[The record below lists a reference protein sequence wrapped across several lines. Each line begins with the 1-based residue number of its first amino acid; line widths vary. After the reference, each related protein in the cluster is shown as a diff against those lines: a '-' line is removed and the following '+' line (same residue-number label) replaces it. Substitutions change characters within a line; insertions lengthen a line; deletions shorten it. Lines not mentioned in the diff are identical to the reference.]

1 MKKGIKILIAVV
13 ACILGILLIVPLMLK
28 GKIKDIAETTA
39 NEMLEAKVSLGD
51 VSMNFFSDFPNAS
64 LGVKDVAIVGINDFS
79 GDTLANVGELDVVI
93 NLASLF
99 GDSYE
104 INEVELNDATLNAK
118 LLANGLANWDI
129 VISSDSTEVEEDTT
143 ASSPFKL
150 DLDDFSVNNLS
161 VSYDDQMD
169 SMFAAVKGL
178 DLQLVGD
185 ISLDLQT
192 LANIEKF
199 KMAVGQLIYKDEK
212 GSLGADLRNVSMD
225 FSGSMSDKISNIST
239 TLSVD
244 SLSLLMENIPYLSNV
259 KTEAEIELEADLE
272 NNKFK
277 FGKNYLKLNEIKANF
292 EGFVHVLE
300 SSMDMD
306 LKINT
311 PDIDFKQILS
321 LIPIIYKDDFA
332 SLQTSGSVN
341 LNAFAKGRMAGDT
354 LPELNIDLNIADA
367 MFKYPD
373 LPSSVKDINIAA
385 NVRNNGNITDSTQ
398 ISVPQLAFNMAGNPF
413 KVSLGVKTPISD
425 PNFNFAANGKLD
437 LGKIVEV
444 IHLEDIS
451 LKGIFNAALV
461 AEGKMSYIDKEE
473 YEKFHINGDLN
484 LADFVLDMSSL
495 NYDVLI
501 NEAKLGFSS
510 QFINLNAG
518 LTLGESDV
526 ALKGKLQNF
535 IQYIMRGETIKGSL
549 DVNSKLLNV
558 SELLGEEESETTE
571 VAEDTTAG
579 SSSIHIPGNL
589 DFALNANIA
598 TLLYDGIELKDIIA
612 TLSIKDQKAKINS
625 IKAKTM
631 GGSLGLSGT
640 FDTQDTLKPVVDFD
654 IDVKDMIIAKV
665 FTDITT
671 ANKLVPLLADAN
683 GNFSMNM
690 DFHSDMDSELNPI
703 LNSINASGN
712 FISKEVGLD
721 SVAALEKIA
730 ELVKYPALK
739 NPSLKDISIK
749 FLIKD
754 GRVTADPFET
764 FIQTAKLNVSG
775 SSGLDQTLDYVT
787 TITLPESIKS
797 LVPLAIDVKIGGTF
811 RNPKISIGA
820 EKTLENL
827 KETAIETVTKV
838 VDEAKEKAI
847 AAAKE
852 SKEKLVQAAIKQ
864 KESLVKVATESGNK
878 LVAKAQQQSDSLQ
891 AKANN
896 PIAKAAAKKTGD
908 ALVKKAQEQSKKLV
922 NDATASGDK
931 LINNAQKEGDELINK
946 VASATKSENTKE

>member
-398 ISVPQLAFNMAGNPF
+398 ISVSQLAFNMAGNPF

-425 PNFNFAANGKLD
+425 PDFNFAANGKLD

-444 IHLEDIS
+444 VHLEDIS
-451 LKGIFNAALV
+451 LKGIFDAALV

-518 LTLGESDV
+518 LTLGESDI

-558 SELLGEEESETTE
+558 SELLGEEESETKE

-612 TLSIKDQKAKINS
+612 ALSIKDQKAKINS
-625 IKAKTM
+625 IKANTM

-922 NDATASGDK
+922 SDATASGDK

-946 VASATKSENTKE
+946 VASTTKSENTKE

>member
-1 MKKGIKILIAVV
+1 
-13 ACILGILLIVPLMLK
+13 MLK

-93 NLASLF
+93 NLVSLF

-373 LPSSVKDINIAA
+373 LPSSVKDINIVA

-425 PNFNFAANGKLD
+425 PDFNFAANGKLD

-444 IHLEDIS
+444 VHLEDIS
-451 LKGIFNAALV
+451 LKGIFDAALV

-518 LTLGESDV
+518 LALGESDI

-612 TLSIKDQKAKINS
+612 ALSIKDQKAKINS

-946 VASATKSENTKE
+946 VASTTKSENTKE

>member
-311 PDIDFKQILS
+311 PNIDFKQILS

-444 IHLEDIS
+444 VHLEDIS
-451 LKGIFNAALV
+451 LKGIFDAALV

-518 LTLGESDV
+518 LALGESDI

-612 TLSIKDQKAKINS
+612 ALSIKDQKAKINS
-625 IKAKTM
+625 IKANTM

>member
-373 LPSSVKDINIAA
+373 LPSSVKDINIVA

-526 ALKGKLQNF
+526 ALRGKLQNF

-612 TLSIKDQKAKINS
+612 ALSIKDQKAKINS
-625 IKAKTM
+625 IKANTM

>member
-129 VISSDSTEVEEDTT
+129 VISSSSTSVEEDTT

-373 LPSSVKDINIAA
+373 LPSSVKDINIVA

-425 PNFNFAANGKLD
+425 PDFNFAANGKLD

-444 IHLEDIS
+444 VHLEDIS
-451 LKGIFNAALV
+451 LKGIFDAALV

-518 LTLGESDV
+518 LALGESDI

-612 TLSIKDQKAKINS
+612 ALSIKDQKAKINS
-625 IKAKTM
+625 IKANTM

-683 GNFSMNM
+683 GNLSMNM

-931 LINNAQKEGDELINK
+931 LINDAQKEGDELINK
-946 VASATKSENTKE
+946 VASTTKSENTKE

>member
-93 NLASLF
+93 NLVSLF

-398 ISVPQLAFNMAGNPF
+398 ISVSQLAFNMAGNPF
-413 KVSLGVKTPISD
+413 KVSLGVKTPISNPD
-425 PNFNFAANGKLD
+425 FNFAANGKLD

-444 IHLEDIS
+444 VHLEDIS

-612 TLSIKDQKAKINS
+612 ALSIKDQKAKINS
-625 IKAKTM
+625 IKANTM

-946 VASATKSENTKE
+946 VASTTKSENTKE

>member
-373 LPSSVKDINIAA
+373 LPSSVKDINIVA

-425 PNFNFAANGKLD
+425 PDFNFAANGKLD

-444 IHLEDIS
+444 VHLEDIS
-451 LKGIFNAALV
+451 LKGIFDAALA

-495 NYDVLI
+495 NYDILI

-518 LTLGESDV
+518 LALGESDV

-558 SELLGEEESETTE
+558 SELLGEEESETKE

-612 TLSIKDQKAKINS
+612 ALSIKDQKAKINS
-625 IKAKTM
+625 IKANTM

>member
-451 LKGIFNAALV
+451 LKGIFNAALA

-612 TLSIKDQKAKINS
+612 ALSIKDQKAKINS
-625 IKAKTM
+625 IKANTM

>member
-93 NLASLF
+93 NLVSLF

-118 LLANGLANWDI
+118 LLANGLTNWDI

-398 ISVPQLAFNMAGNPF
+398 ISVSQLAFNMAGNPF
-413 KVSLGVKTPISD
+413 KVSLGVKTPISNPD
-425 PNFNFAANGKLD
+425 FNFAANGKLD

-444 IHLEDIS
+444 VHLEDIS

-612 TLSIKDQKAKINS
+612 ALSIKDQKAKINS
-625 IKAKTM
+625 IKANTM

-712 FISKEVGLD
+712 VISKEVGLD

-946 VASATKSENTKE
+946 VASTTKSENTKE

>member
-398 ISVPQLAFNMAGNPF
+398 ISVSQLAFNMAGNPF

-425 PNFNFAANGKLD
+425 PDFNFAANGKLD

-444 IHLEDIS
+444 VHLEDIS
-451 LKGIFNAALV
+451 LKGIFDAALV

-518 LTLGESDV
+518 LALGESDI

-558 SELLGEEESETTE
+558 SELLGEEESETKE

-612 TLSIKDQKAKINS
+612 ALSIKDQKAKINS
-625 IKAKTM
+625 IKANTM

-922 NDATASGDK
+922 SDATASGDK

-946 VASATKSENTKE
+946 VASTTKSENTKE

>member
-64 LGVKDVAIVGINDFS
+64 LGVKDVAIVGINDFL

-373 LPSSVKDINIAA
+373 LPSSVKDINIVA

-398 ISVPQLAFNMAGNPF
+398 LSVPQLAFNMAGNPF

-425 PNFNFAANGKLD
+425 PDFNFAANGKLD

-444 IHLEDIS
+444 VHLEDIS
-451 LKGIFNAALV
+451 LKGIFDAALV

-518 LTLGESDV
+518 LALGESDV

-612 TLSIKDQKAKINS
+612 ALSIKDQKAKINS
-625 IKAKTM
+625 IKANTM

-749 FLIKD
+749 FFIKD

-946 VASATKSENTKE
+946 VASTTKSENTKE

>member
-311 PDIDFKQILS
+311 PNIDFKQILS

-373 LPSSVKDINIAA
+373 LPSSVKDINIVA

-398 ISVPQLAFNMAGNPF
+398 ISVSQLAFNMAGNPF
-413 KVSLGVKTPISD
+413 KVSLGVKTPISNPD
-425 PNFNFAANGKLD
+425 FNFAANGKLD

-444 IHLEDIS
+444 VHLEDIS

-612 TLSIKDQKAKINS
+612 ALSIKDQKAKINS
-625 IKAKTM
+625 IKANTM

>member
-373 LPSSVKDINIAA
+373 LPSSVKDINIVA

-425 PNFNFAANGKLD
+425 PDFNFAANGKLD

-444 IHLEDIS
+444 VHLEDIS
-451 LKGIFNAALV
+451 LKGIFDAALV

-518 LTLGESDV
+518 LALGESDI

-558 SELLGEEESETTE
+558 SELLGEEESETKE

-612 TLSIKDQKAKINS
+612 ALSIKDQKAKINS
-625 IKAKTM
+625 IKANTM

-690 DFHSDMDSELNPI
+690 DFYSDMDSELNPI

-922 NDATASGDK
+922 SDATASGDK

-946 VASATKSENTKE
+946 VASTTKSENTKE

>member
-398 ISVPQLAFNMAGNPF
+398 ISVSQLAFNMAGNPF
-413 KVSLGVKTPISD
+413 KVSLGVKTPISNPD
-425 PNFNFAANGKLD
+425 FNFAANGKLD

-444 IHLEDIS
+444 VHLEDIS

-612 TLSIKDQKAKINS
+612 ALSIKDQKAKINS
-625 IKAKTM
+625 IKANTM

-946 VASATKSENTKE
+946 VASTTKSENTKE

>member
-129 VISSDSTEVEEDTT
+129 VISSSSTSVEEDTT

-373 LPSSVKDINIAA
+373 LPSSVKDINIVA

-425 PNFNFAANGKLD
+425 PDFNFAANGKLD

-444 IHLEDIS
+444 VHLEDIS
-451 LKGIFNAALV
+451 LKGIFDAALV

-518 LTLGESDV
+518 LALGESDI

-612 TLSIKDQKAKINS
+612 ALSIKDQKAKINS
-625 IKAKTM
+625 IKANTM

-931 LINNAQKEGDELINK
+931 LINDAQKEGDELINK
-946 VASATKSENTKE
+946 VASTTKSENTKE

>member
-1 MKKGIKILIAVV
+1 
-13 ACILGILLIVPLMLK
+13 
-28 GKIKDIAETTA
+28 
-39 NEMLEAKVSLGD
+39 
-51 VSMNFFSDFPNAS
+51 
-64 LGVKDVAIVGINDFS
+64 
-79 GDTLANVGELDVVI
+79 
-93 NLASLF
+93 
-99 GDSYE
+99 
-104 INEVELNDATLNAK
+104 
-118 LLANGLANWDI
+118 
-129 VISSDSTEVEEDTT
+129 
-143 ASSPFKL
+143 
-150 DLDDFSVNNLS
+150 
-161 VSYDDQMD
+161 
-169 SMFAAVKGL
+169 MFAAVKGL

-373 LPSSVKDINIAA
+373 LPSSVKDINIVA

-425 PNFNFAANGKLD
+425 PDFNFAANGKLD

-451 LKGIFNAALV
+451 LKGIFDAALV

-526 ALKGKLQNF
+526 TLKGKLQNF

-558 SELLGEEESETTE
+558 SELLGEEESETKE

-612 TLSIKDQKAKINS
+612 ALSIKDQKAKINS
-625 IKAKTM
+625 IKANTM

-712 FISKEVGLD
+712 FISNEVGLD

-922 NDATASGDK
+922 SDATASGDK

-946 VASATKSENTKE
+946 VASTTKSENTKE

>member
-451 LKGIFNAALV
+451 LKGIFDAALV

-495 NYDVLI
+495 NYDILV

-518 LTLGESDV
+518 LALGESDI

-558 SELLGEEESETTE
+558 SELLGEEESETKE

-589 DFALNANIA
+589 DFALNAKIA

-612 TLSIKDQKAKINS
+612 ALSIKDQKAKINS
-625 IKAKTM
+625 IKANTM

-946 VASATKSENTKE
+946 VASTTKSENTKE

>member
-373 LPSSVKDINIAA
+373 LPSSVKDINIVA
-385 NVRNNGNITDSTQ
+385 NVRNNGNITDSTL

-425 PNFNFAANGKLD
+425 PDFNFAANGKLD

-451 LKGIFNAALV
+451 LKGIFDAALV

-495 NYDVLI
+495 NYDILI

-612 TLSIKDQKAKINS
+612 ALSIKDQKAKINS
-625 IKAKTM
+625 IKANTM

-922 NDATASGDK
+922 SDATASGDK

-946 VASATKSENTKE
+946 VASTTKSENTKE

>member
-129 VISSDSTEVEEDTT
+129 VISSDSTEVESDTT

-373 LPSSVKDINIAA
+373 LPSSVKDINIVA

-425 PNFNFAANGKLD
+425 PDFNFAANGKLD

-444 IHLEDIS
+444 VHLEDIS
-451 LKGIFNAALV
+451 LKGIFDAALV
-461 AEGKMSYIDKEE
+461 AKGKMSYIDKEE

-518 LTLGESDV
+518 LALGESDI

-558 SELLGEEESETTE
+558 SELLGEEESETKE

-612 TLSIKDQKAKINS
+612 ALSIKDQKAKINS
-625 IKAKTM
+625 IKANTM

-946 VASATKSENTKE
+946 VASTTKSENTKE

>member
-129 VISSDSTEVEEDTT
+129 VISSDSTSVESDTT

-341 LNAFAKGRMAGDT
+341 LNAFAKGRMEGDT

-373 LPSSVKDINIAA
+373 LPSSVKDINIVA

-425 PNFNFAANGKLD
+425 PDFNFAANGKLD

-451 LKGIFNAALV
+451 LKGIFDAALV

-526 ALKGKLQNF
+526 TLKGKLQNF

-612 TLSIKDQKAKINS
+612 ALSIKDQKAKINS
-625 IKAKTM
+625 IKANTM

-922 NDATASGDK
+922 SDATASGDK

-946 VASATKSENTKE
+946 VASSTKSENTKE

>member
-118 LLANGLANWDI
+118 LLVNGLANWDI

-373 LPSSVKDINIAA
+373 LPSSVKDINIVA

-425 PNFNFAANGKLD
+425 PDFNFAANGKLD

-444 IHLEDIS
+444 VHLEDIS
-451 LKGIFNAALV
+451 LKGIFDAALV

-518 LTLGESDV
+518 LALGESDV

-612 TLSIKDQKAKINS
+612 ALSIKDQKARINS
-625 IKAKTM
+625 IKANTM

-749 FLIKD
+749 FFIKD

-896 PIAKAAAKKTGD
+896 PIAKAAAKKTGE

>member
-373 LPSSVKDINIAA
+373 LPSSVKDINIVA

-451 LKGIFNAALV
+451 LKGIFDAALV

-495 NYDVLI
+495 NYDILI

-518 LTLGESDV
+518 LALGESDV

-589 DFALNANIA
+589 DFALNAKIA

-612 TLSIKDQKAKINS
+612 ALSIKDQKAKINS

-946 VASATKSENTKE
+946 VASTTKSENTKE

>member
-64 LGVKDVAIVGINDFS
+64 LGVKDVAIVGINDFL

-373 LPSSVKDINIAA
+373 LPSSVKDINIVA

-398 ISVPQLAFNMAGNPF
+398 LSVPQLAFNMAGNPF

-425 PNFNFAANGKLD
+425 PDFNFAANGKLD

-444 IHLEDIS
+444 VHLEDIS
-451 LKGIFNAALV
+451 LKGIFDAALV

-495 NYDVLI
+495 NYDILI

-518 LTLGESDV
+518 LALGESDV

-612 TLSIKDQKAKINS
+612 ALSIKDQKAKINS
-625 IKAKTM
+625 IKANTM

-749 FLIKD
+749 FFIKD

-946 VASATKSENTKE
+946 VVSTTKSENTKE

>member
-212 GSLGADLRNVSMD
+212 GSLGADLRNVSVD

-612 TLSIKDQKAKINS
+612 ALSIKDQKAKINS
-625 IKAKTM
+625 IKANTM

>member
-129 VISSDSTEVEEDTT
+129 VISSSSTSVEEDTT

-373 LPSSVKDINIAA
+373 LPSSVKDINIVA

-425 PNFNFAANGKLD
+425 PDFNFAANGKLD

-444 IHLEDIS
+444 VHLEDIS
-451 LKGIFNAALV
+451 LKGIFDAALV

-518 LTLGESDV
+518 LALGESDI

-612 TLSIKDQKAKINS
+612 ALSIKDQKAKINS
-625 IKAKTM
+625 IKANTM

-931 LINNAQKEGDELINK
+931 LITA
-946 VASATKSENTKE
+946 

>member
-373 LPSSVKDINIAA
+373 LPSSVKDINIVA

-425 PNFNFAANGKLD
+425 PDFNFAANGKLD

-444 IHLEDIS
+444 VHLEDIS
-451 LKGIFNAALV
+451 LKGIFDAALA

-518 LTLGESDV
+518 LALGESDV

-612 TLSIKDQKAKINS
+612 ALSIKDQKAKINS
-625 IKAKTM
+625 IKANTM

-946 VASATKSENTKE
+946 VASTTKSENTKE

>member
-373 LPSSVKDINIAA
+373 LPSSVKDINIVA

-425 PNFNFAANGKLD
+425 PDFNFAANGKLD

-444 IHLEDIS
+444 VHLEDIS
-451 LKGIFNAALV
+451 LKGIFDAALV

-518 LTLGESDV
+518 LALGESDV

-612 TLSIKDQKAKINS
+612 ALSIKDQKAKINS
-625 IKAKTM
+625 IKANTM

-690 DFHSDMDSELNPI
+690 DFYSDMDSELNPI

-922 NDATASGDK
+922 SDATASGDK

-946 VASATKSENTKE
+946 VASSTKSENTKE

>member
-1 MKKGIKILIAVV
+1 MEYI
-13 ACILGILLIVPLMLK
+13 
-28 GKIKDIAETTA
+28 
-39 NEMLEAKVSLGD
+39 
-51 VSMNFFSDFPNAS
+51 
-64 LGVKDVAIVGINDFS
+64 IN
-79 GDTLANVGELDVVI
+79 
-93 NLASLF
+93 
-99 GDSYE
+99 
-104 INEVELNDATLNAK
+104 
-118 LLANGLANWDI
+118 
-129 VISSDSTEVEEDTT
+129 
-143 ASSPFKL
+143 
-150 DLDDFSVNNLS
+150 
-161 VSYDDQMD
+161 
-169 SMFAAVKGL
+169 
-178 DLQLVGD
+178 
-185 ISLDLQT
+185 
-192 LANIEKF
+192 
-199 KMAVGQLIYKDEK
+199 
-212 GSLGADLRNVSMD
+212 
-225 FSGSMSDKISNIST
+225 
-239 TLSVD
+239 
-244 SLSLLMENIPYLSNV
+244 
-259 KTEAEIELEADLE
+259 
-272 NNKFK
+272 
-277 FGKNYLKLNEIKANF
+277 
-292 EGFVHVLE
+292 
-300 SSMDMD
+300 
-306 LKINT
+306 
-311 PDIDFKQILS
+311 
-321 LIPIIYKDDFA
+321 
-332 SLQTSGSVN
+332 
-341 LNAFAKGRMAGDT
+341 
-354 LPELNIDLNIADA
+354 
-367 MFKYPD
+367 YP
-373 LPSSVKDINIAA
+373 P
-385 NVRNNGNITDSTQ
+385 
-398 ISVPQLAFNMAGNPF
+398 
-413 KVSLGVKTPISD
+413 
-425 PNFNFAANGKLD
+425 
-437 LGKIVEV
+437 
-444 IHLEDIS
+444 
-451 LKGIFNAALV
+451 
-461 AEGKMSYIDKEE
+461 
-473 YEKFHINGDLN
+473 
-484 LADFVLDMSSL
+484 
-495 NYDVLI
+495 
-501 NEAKLGFSS
+501 
-510 QFINLNAG
+510 FINLYAG

-612 TLSIKDQKAKINS
+612 ALSIKDQKAKINS
-625 IKAKTM
+625 IKANTM

-946 VASATKSENTKE
+946 VASTTKSENTKE

>member
-129 VISSDSTEVEEDTT
+129 VISSDSTSVESDTT

-425 PNFNFAANGKLD
+425 PDFNFAANGKLD

-444 IHLEDIS
+444 VHLEDIS
-451 LKGIFNAALV
+451 LKGIFDAALV

-518 LTLGESDV
+518 LALGESDV

-558 SELLGEEESETTE
+558 SELLGEEESETKE

-612 TLSIKDQKAKINS
+612 ALSIKDQKAKINS
-625 IKAKTM
+625 IKANTM

-690 DFHSDMDSELNPI
+690 DFHSDMDSELNPV

-922 NDATASGDK
+922 SDATASGDK

-946 VASATKSENTKE
+946 VASTTKSENTKE

>member
-354 LPELNIDLNIADA
+354 LPELNIDLDIADA

-398 ISVPQLAFNMAGNPF
+398 ISVSQLAFNMAGNPF

-425 PNFNFAANGKLD
+425 PDFNFAANGKLD

-444 IHLEDIS
+444 VHLEDIS
-451 LKGIFNAALV
+451 LKGIFDAALV

-518 LTLGESDV
+518 LTLGESDI

-558 SELLGEEESETTE
+558 SELLGEEESETKE

-612 TLSIKDQKAKINS
+612 ALSIKDQKAKINS
-625 IKAKTM
+625 IKANTM

-922 NDATASGDK
+922 SDATASGDK

-946 VASATKSENTKE
+946 VASTTKSENTKE

>member
-93 NLASLF
+93 NLVSLF

-398 ISVPQLAFNMAGNPF
+398 ISVSQLAFNMAGNPF
-413 KVSLGVKTPISD
+413 KVSLGVKTPISNPD
-425 PNFNFAANGKLD
+425 FNFAANGKLD

-444 IHLEDIS
+444 VHLEDIS

-612 TLSIKDQKAKINS
+612 ALSIKDQKAKINS
-625 IKAKTM
+625 IKANTM

-896 PIAKAAAKKTGD
+896 PIAKAATKKTGD

-946 VASATKSENTKE
+946 VASTTKSENTKE

>member
-244 SLSLLMENIPYLSNV
+244 SLFLLMENIPYLSNV

-451 LKGIFNAALV
+451 LKGIFNAALA

-612 TLSIKDQKAKINS
+612 ALSIKDQKAKINS
-625 IKAKTM
+625 IKANTM

-946 VASATKSENTKE
+946 VASTTKSENTKE

>member
-373 LPSSVKDINIAA
+373 LPSSVKDINIVA

-425 PNFNFAANGKLD
+425 PDFNFAANGKLD

-444 IHLEDIS
+444 VHLEDIS
-451 LKGIFNAALV
+451 LKGIFDAALV

-518 LTLGESDV
+518 LALGESDI

-558 SELLGEEESETTE
+558 SELLGEEESETKE

-612 TLSIKDQKAKINS
+612 ALSIKDQKAKINS
-625 IKAKTM
+625 IKANTM

-946 VASATKSENTKE
+946 VASTTKSENTKE

>member
-373 LPSSVKDINIAA
+373 LPSSVKDINIVA

-425 PNFNFAANGKLD
+425 PDFNFAANGKLD

-444 IHLEDIS
+444 VHLEDIS
-451 LKGIFNAALV
+451 LKGIFDAALA

-495 NYDVLI
+495 NYDILI

-518 LTLGESDV
+518 LALGESDV

-946 VASATKSENTKE
+946 VASTTKSENTKE

>member
-373 LPSSVKDINIAA
+373 LPSSVKDINIVA
-385 NVRNNGNITDSTQ
+385 NVRNNGNITDSTL

-425 PNFNFAANGKLD
+425 PDFNFAANGKLD

-451 LKGIFNAALV
+451 LKGIFDAALV

-612 TLSIKDQKAKINS
+612 ALSIKDQKAKINS
-625 IKAKTM
+625 IKANTM

-946 VASATKSENTKE
+946 VASTTKSENTKE

>member
-13 ACILGILLIVPLMLK
+13 ASILGILLIVPLMLK

-104 INEVELNDATLNAK
+104 INEVELNDATLSAK

-129 VISSDSTEVEEDTT
+129 LISSDSTEVEEDTT

-150 DLDDFSVNNLS
+150 DLDDFTVNNLS

-199 KMAVGQLIYKDEK
+199 KMAIGQLIYKDAK

-225 FSGSMSDKISNIST
+225 FSGSMSDKISNVST
-239 TLSVD
+239 TLIVD

-332 SLQTSGSVN
+332 SLQTSGNVK

-373 LPSSVKDINIAA
+373 LPSAVKDINIAA

-398 ISVPQLAFNMAGNPF
+398 LSVPQLAFNMAGNPF

-425 PNFNFAANGKLD
+425 PDFNFAANGKLD
-437 LGKIVEV
+437 LGKIAEV

-451 LKGIFNAALV
+451 LKGIFDVALAAD
-461 AEGKMSYIDKEE
+461 GKMSYIDKEE
-473 YEKFHINGDLN
+473 YEKFNIKGDLS

-558 SELLGEEESETTE
+558 SELLGEEESETAE
-571 VAEDTTAG
+571 VAEDTTTG
-579 SSSIHIPGNL
+579 SSSIHIPSNL

-612 TLSIKDQKAKINS
+612 ALSVKDQKAKINS
-625 IKAKTM
+625 IKANTM

-690 DFHSDMDSELNPI
+690 DFHSDMDGELNPI

-739 NPSLKDISIK
+739 NPSLKDINIK

-852 SKEKLVQAAIKQ
+852 SKEKLIQAAIKQ
-864 KESLVKVATESGNK
+864 KENLVKVAEESGNK

-896 PIAKAAAKKTGD
+896 PIGKAAAKKTGD

-946 VASATKSENTKE
+946 ATSATDSKNTKE

>member
-118 LLANGLANWDI
+118 LLANGLASWDI

-425 PNFNFAANGKLD
+425 PDFNFAANGKLD

-444 IHLEDIS
+444 VHLEDIS
-451 LKGIFNAALV
+451 LKGIFDAALV

-518 LTLGESDV
+518 LALGESDV

-558 SELLGEEESETTE
+558 SELLGEEESETKE

-612 TLSIKDQKAKINS
+612 ALSIKDQKAKINS
-625 IKAKTM
+625 IKANTM

-690 DFHSDMDSELNPI
+690 DFHSDMDSELNPV

-946 VASATKSENTKE
+946 VASTTKSENTKE

>member
-373 LPSSVKDINIAA
+373 LPSSVKDINIVA

-425 PNFNFAANGKLD
+425 PDFNFAANGKLD

-444 IHLEDIS
+444 VHLEDIS
-451 LKGIFNAALV
+451 LKGIFDAALV

-518 LTLGESDV
+518 LALGESDV

-612 TLSIKDQKAKINS
+612 ALSIKDQKAKINS

-922 NDATASGDK
+922 SDATASGDK

-946 VASATKSENTKE
+946 VASTTKSENTKE

>member
-311 PDIDFKQILS
+311 PNIDFKQILS

-451 LKGIFNAALV
+451 LKGIFDAALV

-495 NYDVLI
+495 NYDILV

-518 LTLGESDV
+518 LALGESDV

-612 TLSIKDQKAKINS
+612 ALSIKDQKAKINS
-625 IKAKTM
+625 IKANTM

-922 NDATASGDK
+922 SDATASGDK

-946 VASATKSENTKE
+946 VASTTKSENTKE